1 MKTNEKR
8 LVFNKKSKK
17 MDKTILK
24 KILFKVAFCAMAA
37 DGKIDDRE
45 IKEMQ
50 IMDKNTSYF
59 ANIDLSDELKNL
71 LTGFEIKGK
80 KIITELFD
88 ELRNT
93 KLTTIQELLV
103 LEIAL
108 RIISAD
114 DDIDENEVKFVKL
127 LRSKLELHDE
137 TIKDRFGVIDY
148 LMNTDYAENIKIKD
162 KETDFIANLSM
173 PEISELKS
181 IDFEKIK

>member
-1 MKTNEKR
+1 
-8 LVFNKKSKK
+8 
-17 MDKTILK
+17 
-24 KILFKVAFCAMAA
+24 MAA
-37 DGKIDDRE
+37 DGRIDDRE

-59 ANIDLSDELKNL
+59 ANIDLSNELKNL
-71 LTGFEIKGK
+71 LTNLEIKGK
-80 KIITELFD
+80 KIIVELFD

-114 DDIDENEVKFVKL
+114 DDIDDNEVKFIKL

-137 TIKDRFGVIDY
+137 TIKDRFGIIDY
-148 LMNTDYAENIKIKD
+148 LMNKDYVENITLIKH

-173 PEISELKS
+173 PEIDELKS
-181 IDFEKIK
+181 INLEVK